1 MSINLVK
8 KDNIMGR
15 IIGMIVAIMI
25 FVIIYV
31 INLIDMI
38 EAIIAS
44 DLTMVIVKA
53 IGVFTLLGSLIT
65 VWF

>member
-1 MSINLVK
+1 
-8 KDNIMGR
+8 MGR
-15 IIGMIVAIMI
+15 IIGIITAII
-25 FVIIYV
+25 LFVIVYV

-38 EAIIAS
+38 QAIIAN
-44 DLTMVIVKA
+44 DLTMVLIKA

>member
-1 MSINLVK
+1 
-8 KDNIMGR
+8 MGR
-15 IIGMIVAIMI
+15 IIGMIVATII
-25 FVIIYV
+25 FVIVYV

-38 EAIIAS
+38 QAIIAN

>member
-1 MSINLVK
+1 
-8 KDNIMGR
+8 MGR

-25 FVIIYV
+25 FVIVYI
-31 INLIDMI
+31 INLIQMI

>member
-1 MSINLVK
+1 
-8 KDNIMGR
+8 MGR
-15 IIGMIVAIMI
+15 AIGMIVAIMI
-25 FVIIYV
+25 FVIVYI

-38 EAIIAS
+38 EAIIAN

-65 VWF
+65 IWF